1 MRSFLIG
8 IKNVLLWSY
17 ARGSWQY
24 DVLCLLIVAAVFL
37 VPSSYF
43 GDRDRYRPQTATNG
57 SRGPASK
64 DGRVEQEVIEEERL
78 RDFLRAR
85 NRPAESI
92 DFPQEAIALYLHD
105 RCQCEVVLVRPY
117 EVVVDSQGRTG
128 YRVWFR
134 VN

>member
-1 MRSFLIG
+1 MKSFLIG

-17 ARGSWQY
+17 ERGSWQY

-43 GDRDRYRPQTATNG
+43 GDRDRTRPQTKGNG
-57 SRGPASK
+57 SPVPVS
-64 DGRVEQEVIEEERL
+64 DNGRVEQEVIEAEKLRL
-78 RDFLRAR
+78 FLQAR
-85 NRPAESI
+85 NILAESM
-92 DFPQEAIALYLHD
+92 DFPQEAIVLYLHD
-105 RCQCEVVLVRPY
+105 RCRCEIALVRQY